1 MKNFIEQNFIE
12 QNIITNRFIR
22 LQCVQERNDENI
34 HVGEIVYGDITTL
47 LIDKDGDSYMMMY
60 DAFGICLGFK
70 KLSRFRVVK

>member
-1 MKNFIEQNFIE
+1 MENIIEQV
-12 QNIITNRFIR
+12 IITNRFIR

-34 HVGEIVYGDITTL
+34 HVGEIIYADITSL

-70 KLSRFRVVK
+70 KLGRFRVVK